1 MKERDLL
8 RRIVA
13 CVERYDNELPVLGD
27 FVLWVLPE
35 DVRKHFKREAYSL
48 RIDIEYLDV
57 ITGKVKT
64 KSDLRNFLRRYSDIY
79 VKLKNS
85 VIETAFTISTK
96 PLLFQML
103 ICGKNSRKWSM
114 MPLICCIG
122 VIM

>member
-1 MKERDLL
+1 M

-48 RIDIEYLDV
+48 RIDSEYLDA

-79 VKLKNS
+79 GKLKNS
-85 VIETAFTISTK
+85 VIETAFTI
-96 PLLFQML
+96 L
-103 ICGKNSRKWSM
+103 GKYCKDVYDNVSKEIKRRIWK
-114 MPLICCIG
+114 
-122 VIM
+122 VITTNNIESQI